1 MPTLRQKVDHF
12 CKDSGAKVDVSDK
25 LRGQVKDLK
34 EQLKKAKD
42 EHKKHMKEMKKT
54 AKVKAEPKAKTQKAP
69 KAPRKPR
76 APKAAPA
83 PVQAEPMLPAETRS
97 RNLEAQM
104 GPNGYAKAATVPVPA
119 PSLAPAAPMVKGGR
133 ATRRVRRRPVLRW

>member
-34 EQLKKAKD
+34 EELKKVKD

-54 AKVKAEPKAKTQKAP
+54 AKVKAAPKAKTE
-69 KAPRKPR
+69 KAPRKPKT
-76 APKAAPA
+76 PKAAPA

-97 RNLEAQM
+97 RALEAQM
-104 GPNGYAKAATVPVPA
+104 GPNGYARAATVPVPA

-133 ATRRVRRRPVLRW
+133 TRRHRVKRPVLRW

>member
-25 LRGQVKDLK
+25 LRVQVKDLK

-54 AKVKAEPKAKTQKAP
+54 AKAKAEPKAKTQKAP
-69 KAPRKPR
+69 KKPR

-83 PVQAEPMLPAETRS
+83 PMQAEPMLPAETRS

>member
-54 AKVKAEPKAKTQKAP
+54 AKVKAAPKAKTQ

>member
-25 LRGQVKDLK
+25 LRVQVKDLK

-42 EHKKHMKEMKKT
+42 EHKKHIKEMKKT
-54 AKVKAEPKAKTQKAP
+54 AKVKAEPKAKTKRVKMTDEEKGQRKREKAVT
-69 KAPRKPR
+69 KELVTAQNRRGVAPGEPMM
-76 APKAAPA
+76 PA
-83 PVQAEPMLPAETRS
+83 PTAM
-97 RNLEAQM
+97 
-104 GPNGYAKAATVPVPA
+104 VPVPA
-119 PSLAPAAPMVKGGR
+119 PSLAPASPMVRGGR